1 MFDMS
6 EVQSKMEKAVE
17 ATLREFSRIRAGQA
31 SPAILND
38 IRVDYYGTPT
48 PISQVAKI
56 SVPEPRML
64 LVSPWERPLLDAIE
78 KAILA
83 ANIGVTP
90 MKDGGSVRV
99 PMPILTAERR
109 QELAKSAR
117 KHAEEGRVAIRNIRR
132 DANDTLKKDKDLPED
147 QLKKQMDEIQKLTD
161 KFSAK
166 IDELLA
172 SKEADILKV

>member
-1 MFDMS
+1 MS
-6 EVQSKMEKAVE
+6 EIQSKMEKAIE
-17 ATLREFSRIRAGQA
+17 ATQREFTRIRTGQA

-38 IRVDYYGTPT
+38 IRIDYYGTLT

-64 LVSPWERPLLDAIE
+64 MVTPWERPLLEAID

-90 MKDGGSVRV
+90 LRDGGSVRV
-99 PMPILTAERR
+99 SMPILTSERR

-132 DANDTLKKDKDLPED
+132 DANEALKKEKDLPED

-161 KFSAK
+161 KYTAK

-172 SKEADILKV
+172 AKEADILKV